1 MSMEQNIEAL
11 EGMKIENIEDES
23 SERPKR
29 FPQIPSLTELA
40 LLRIAI
46 SLWDQ
51 DDIRKLVAAYEFSSR
66 KFTDR
71 EQQWKKII
79 ESRVKDKVS
88 ELAIPESLKNNL
100 FGTIEN
106 VSCQILLWKHCPNTI
121 YYVSGLKKLSWTIHG
136 SILVRYW

>member
-1 MSMEQNIEAL
+1 MDQNIEAL
-11 EGMKIENIEDES
+11 EGIKIEGNDEEETEDK
-23 SERPKR
+23 PVK
-29 FPQIPSLTELA
+29 FPIIPTLTELA

-51 DDIRKLVAAYEFSSR
+51 DDIRELVSAYEFSSR

-71 EQQWKKII
+71 ETQWKKMI
-79 ESRVKDKVS
+79 ESRVKDKVAT
-88 ELAIPESLKNNL
+88 LTIPESLKNNL